1 VFSDL
6 SPLLIPIIG
15 VCIPIVAIVGG
26 LIYKWNLEA
35 ARHETIRRLVEKG
48 QPIPPEL
55 LPRGQRGDAPLARD
69 VRSPLRH
76 GIKLVAVGVGL
87 ALMFLV
93 MQPGSWLW
101 SIGMVPLCLGLA
113 YLLIWK
119 LEAGRAQ

>member
-1 VFSDL
+1 MFSDL

-26 LIYKWNLEA
+26 LIYRWNAEQ

-55 LPRGQRGDAPLARD
+55 LPRSRRTVPLMRD
-69 VRSPLRH
+69 TRSPLHH
-76 GIKLVAVGVGL
+76 GIKLVAVGAGL
-87 ALMFLV
+87 AVMFWV
-93 MQPGSWLW
+93 MRPDSWLW
-101 SIGMVPLCLGLA
+101 SIGLVPLCLGLG

-119 LEAGRAQ
+119 LESGRSQ